1 MKHAVFVSL
10 MQTVFLTTILNA
22 QGLDVPVA
30 TIRLVRSEVIGQ
42 REFREKI
49 SRFERVASRTLTE
62 DQKRELLDVMVNEI
76 LLVQAAERANVRAT
90 DAEVINFAKAT
101 ARVPNTVSDAEFR
114 RLIEQQTGST
124 WDNFMREARKTFIIQ
139 KFLMS
144 RPEASSLQNIQVS
157 DAQVVEFFQENKDE
171 FKNPDLVRVSHIF
184 YDTKQRPR
192 GTLEEIRTRANNAL
206 NRLRNNQATF
216 EELVRLESDDES
228 SKVRNGDLGFLA
240 RNDAQALALFG
251 RNFLNEVFNLAKGST
266 ATRVL
271 ESNAGLHIVR
281 VTDKIDQ
288 RFLGLNDPVT
298 PLSTT
303 TVREYIRAQLVQR
316 DQQVKIQEI
325 LTKLS
330 ADFRR
335 EATIQIFT
343 QNF

>member
-10 MQTVFLTTILNA
+10 IQTVFLTAILNA

-62 DQKRELLDVMVNEI
+62 DQKRELLDVMINEI

-288 RFLGLNDPVT
+288 RFLDLNDPVT